1 MNYSTS
7 NRQKMILVISFIAI
21 SLTIYVYNPPP
32 GTNTGE
38 SDKPNPPSKTSQEIV
53 PKQKIEELKTK
64 YNNNTWREEEVK
76 IDDNTTSDEN
86 GQISQRLARL
96 VDLLKEN
103 PQGNDKTERI
113 VLAIRY
119 IFDSETADIL
129 IVNEEGN
136 LTKTVNSKT
145 YLENIPPNTQIIPYS
160 CSISKKSTPSGRENI
175 FLKSVK
181 IIEIPN

>member
-21 SLTIYVYNPPP
+21 LLFIYFSLPRP
-32 GTNTGE
+32 E
-38 SDKPNPPSKTSQEIV
+38 PNPIEQSKSNFPSPATQEIV

-64 YNNNTWREEEVK
+64 YDNNSWKEEEVR
-76 IDDNTTSDEN
+76 IVDNTTPDEN

-113 VLAIRY
+113 GLAISY

-160 CSISKKSTPSGRENI
+160 CSISKKSTPSGHENI